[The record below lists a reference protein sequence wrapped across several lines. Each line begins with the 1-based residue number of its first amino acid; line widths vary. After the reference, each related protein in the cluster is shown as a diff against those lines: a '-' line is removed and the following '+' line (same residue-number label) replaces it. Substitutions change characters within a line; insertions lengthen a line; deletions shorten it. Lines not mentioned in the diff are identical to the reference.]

1 MVKMCLFVVIVLL
14 LFGGHYADCSVIQRL
29 IVKLEDSS
37 SHPSSDNCTI
47 FKQIEVSLT
56 GNDFLQRSSPPHTYV
71 FFSSPFCELC

>member
-1 MVKMCLFVVIVLL
+1 MCLFVVIVLL
-14 LFGGHYADCSVIQRL
+14 LFGGHYSDCSVIQRL

-56 GNDFLQRSSPPHTYV
+56 GNDSPQEIPTHIFLTI
-71 FFSSPFCELC
+71 CELC